1 MSLNGCEHLNSFKA
15 AFGSRSYFIIHS
27 CFVACTS
34 AEARRVKAQSCFC
47 HTCKHRGLRVHA
59 CLSCVYFGCYG
70 EKHIQNHAKSKK
82 HNLSV
87 DLNFGTVYCYACKD
101 FVYDKELETLAKRQ
115 NKAAAASLAIRRQFA
130 PWEPD
135 QDEIE
140 LLRRNPKRR
149 RVSESSHIG
158 LRGLINLGNT
168 CFMNCILQSL
178 THTPILRDYFLS
190 DQHHCH
196 MTANPQQCLVCE
208 MGRLFQEFY
217 SGVRTPYIPYKLLH
231 LVWTNARHLA
241 GYEQQDAH
249 EFLIAALDVLHRHCQ
264 GTNGISYSNSHHC
277 SCIIDQ
283 IFTGGLQSDV
293 TCKECNNVSTTIDPI
308 WDISLDLG
316 PGPGTTAATSVASAA
331 TVTTATVGDPVGAV
345 LGVASSAASDT
356 SSVANL
362 SPASGY
368 TNSPSNSEPTSLIE
382 CLKRFTR
389 PEHLG
394 NSAKIK
400 CSNCHSYQ
408 ESTKQL
414 TMKKSPI
421 VACFH
426 LKRFE
431 HSTGYHK
438 KISTYVSFPEELDMT
453 PFMSSSRNNSNGYTN
468 QIVRES
474 AISLSC
480 DNKYSLFA
488 VVNHSG
494 TIESGHYTCF
504 IRSHKDQWFKCEDHV
519 ITRATAGEVLT
530 SEGYLLFYH
539 KQLLEYA

>member
-1 MSLNGCEHLNSFKA
+1 MRSNFSEEIPNDDGCPKA
-15 AFGSRSYFIIHS
+15 LILVCA
-27 CFVACTS
+27 
-34 AEARRVKAQSCFC
+34 
-47 HTCKHRGLRVHA
+47 
-59 CLSCVYFGCYG
+59 
-70 EKHIQNHAKSKK
+70 
-82 HNLSV
+82 
-87 DLNFGTVYCYACKD
+87 
-101 FVYDKELETLAKRQ
+101 
-115 NKAAAASLAIRRQFA
+115 
-130 PWEPD
+130 
-135 QDEIE
+135 
-140 LLRRNPKRR
+140 
-149 RVSESSHIG
+149 
-158 LRGLINLGNT
+158 GLINLGNT

-208 MGRLFQEFY
+208 MGRLFQEPPSEILWVLF
-217 SGVRTPYIPYKLLH
+217 SAWP
-231 LVWTNARHLA
+231 AR
-241 GYEQQDAH
+241 
-249 EFLIAALDVLHRHCQ
+249 
-264 GTNGISYSNSHHC
+264 
-277 SCIIDQ
+277 
-283 IFTGGLQSDV
+283 
-293 TCKECNNVSTTIDPI
+293 P
-308 WDISLDLG
+308 
-316 PGPGTTAATSVASAA
+316 
-331 TVTTATVGDPVGAV
+331 
-345 LGVASSAASDT
+345 ASDT